1 MTSCE
6 VEAAGIPQS
15 DRLAAIH
22 HRCFSRPWSATE
34 IAGLMAQTAVHG
46 LLARGDGEDT
56 GMALLRVVA
65 DEAEILTI
73 GVIPGARSRGMGRQL
88 LESLEETAQTAG
100 AVRVFLEVSRANAA
114 ARRLYDQAGYSEIGL
129 RKAYYAD
136 GNDAH
141 ILEKR
146 F

>member
-1 MTSCE
+1 MTSCD
-6 VEAAGIPQS
+6 VKAAGIAQS
-15 DRLAAIH
+15 DRLAAVH
-22 HRCFSRPWSATE
+22 VQCFTRAWSATE

-46 LLARGDGEDT
+46 LLAMGDGDDT

-73 GVIPGARSRGMGRQL
+73 GVVPESRSRGLGRQL
-88 LESLEETAQTAG
+88 LDALEEAAQTAG
-100 AVRVFLEVSRANAA
+100 AVRIFLEVSQANAS

>member
-1 MTSCE
+1 MRSCE
-6 VEAAGIPQS
+6 VESAGIAYS
-15 DRLAAIH
+15 DRLAAVHI
-22 HRCFSRPWSATE
+22 RCFTRAWSSTE
-34 IAGLMAQTAVHG
+34 IAGLLAQTAVHG
-46 LLARGDGEDT
+46 LLAKDDGEDT

-73 GVIPGARSRGMGRQL
+73 GVIPESRSRGVGRQL
-88 LESLEETAQTAG
+88 LETLEETAQAAG
-100 AVRVFLEVSRANAA
+100 AARVFLEVSHANAA

>member
-1 MTSCE
+1 MTSFE
-6 VEAAGIPQS
+6 VEAAGIAHC
-15 DRLAAIH
+15 DRLAAVH
-22 HRCFSRPWSATE
+22 VRCFTRAWSATE
-34 IAGLMAQTAVHG
+34 IAGLLAQTAVHG
-46 LLARGDGEDT
+46 LLASGDGKDT

-73 GVIPGARSRGMGRQL
+73 GVVPEARSRGVGRQL
-88 LESLEETAQTAG
+88 LETLEETAQTAG
-100 AVRVFLEVSRANAA
+100 AARIFLEVSQANAA
-114 ARRLYDQAGYSEIGL
+114 ARRLYDQARYSEIGL

>member
-1 MTSCE
+1 MTTHH
-6 VEAAGIPQS
+6 VDVAGIGAS
-15 DRLAAIH
+15 DRLAAVH
-22 HRCFSRPWSATE
+22 LACFAKPWSSTE
-34 IAGLMAQTAVHG
+34 FAGLLAQTAVHG
-46 LLARGDGEDT
+46 FLARDGDQDA

-73 GVIPGARSRGMGRQL
+73 GVVPDARSRGMGGAL
-88 LESLEETAQTAG
+88 LTALERTAQQAG
-100 AVRVFLEVSRANAA
+100 AARVFLEVSHANAA
-114 ARRLYDQAGYSEIGL
+114 ARHLYDQAGYSEIGL